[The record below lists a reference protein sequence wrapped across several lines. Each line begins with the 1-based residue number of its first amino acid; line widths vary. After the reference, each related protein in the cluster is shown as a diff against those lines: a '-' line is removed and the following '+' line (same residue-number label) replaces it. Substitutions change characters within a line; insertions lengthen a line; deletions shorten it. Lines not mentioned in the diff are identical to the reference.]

1 MKLGEFVKG
10 SFKNAVGSSQ
20 NFMSPGVG
28 SVYTGSGNA
37 PVSPVPGV
45 GTFMPAKEGG
55 LAAKASDKLGI
66 NLGTITADSYT
77 TAGKGLAGL
86 SSYDGDKRAAV
97 EEELKTKQ
105 EDAHLNSLTK
115 KLLNAGNNNN
125 TATV

>member
-10 SFKNAVGSSQ
+10 STKNADGSSQ
-20 NFMSPGVG
+20 NFMRPG
-28 SVYTGSGNA
+28 
-37 PVSPVPGV
+37 
-45 GTFMPAKEGG
+45 
-55 LAAKASDKLGI
+55 
-66 NLGTITADSYT
+66 
-77 TAGKGLAGL
+77 AGL